1 MMNYELLAELL
12 FPHITHTPDVWEAKY
27 PPRSLP
33 EGAKVTRF
41 APSPTGF
48 VHFGGMYQVMIG
60 ERLAH
65 QSGGVFYL
73 RIEDTD
79 AKREVEGAA
88 QGVITTLAHYGA
100 EFDEGAAIAEDGSIT
115 SKGIYGPHKQSMRA
129 EIYQT
134 YAKQLV
140 REGKAYP
147 VFSTEEEL
155 EEALAVDKKTENKT
169 KDWQA
174 SAEEARQAMLAN
186 REFTIEQVKS
196 ELEAGHP
203 FVLRILAD
211 GDGERKIKVQD
222 LIKGNLELP
231 ENDEDFVLL
240 KSDGIPTYHFAHAVD
255 DHLMGTTHVI
265 RGEEWL
271 PSLPK
276 HLQLFRYLGFKAP
289 KYLHTAQ
296 VLRLDE
302 NGNKKKLSKRD
313 MGAKME
319 DYDALGHP
327 PVCVIE
333 YLMTLLNSNYEE
345 WHAANPTLPYT
356 EFPVTVKKLSTSGC
370 LFDFDKLN
378 DVSKNVISRMTAEEV
393 YAQVYEW
400 AKQFDL
406 DFAAVLEQYKE
417 RAIAA
422 FAIGRG
428 GKKPRKDFATW
439 AEAKQFIA
447 FFFPVYFRIEDEI
460 TGFAKADIEKA
471 LTLFAEGYDEQDDS
485 TVWFDKVKAI
495 AEQLGYC
502 TNMKEYKQ
510 NPDAYPGNVGDV
522 STFIRVALTGRTNS
536 PDLYTVMQILGREE
550 SLSRIDNYRKGL

>member
-1 MMNYELLAELL
+1 MNYELLAELL
-12 FPHITHTPDVWEAKY
+12 FPHITHTPDVWETKY
-27 PPRSLP
+27 PPRNLP

-88 QGVITTLAHYGA
+88 QGVINTLAHYGA
-100 EFDEGAAIAEDGSIT
+100 EFDEGASIAEDGSIT

-174 SAEEARQAMLAN
+174 SAQEARQAMLAN
-186 REFTIEQVKS
+186 REFTIEQVEA
-196 ELEAGHP
+196 ELKAGHR

-319 DYDALGHP
+319 DYDALGYP

-345 WHAANPTLPYT
+345 WHAANPDLPYT

-378 DVSKNVISRMTAEEV
+378 DVSKNVISRMTAEDV
-393 YAQVYEW
+393 YTQVYHW
-400 AKQFDL
+400 AKQFDP
-406 DFAAVLEQYKE
+406 DFAEVLLQYKD

-439 AEAKQFIA
+439 AEAKQFIS
-447 FFFPVYFRIEDEI
+447 FFFPQYFRIKDSI
-460 TGFAKADIEKA
+460 AGFAKEDIEKA
-471 LTLFAEGYDEQDDS
+471 LALFADGYDENDDS
-485 TVWFDKVKAI
+485 SVWFDKVKAI

-550 SLSRIDNYRKGL
+550 SLSRIDNYRKGM